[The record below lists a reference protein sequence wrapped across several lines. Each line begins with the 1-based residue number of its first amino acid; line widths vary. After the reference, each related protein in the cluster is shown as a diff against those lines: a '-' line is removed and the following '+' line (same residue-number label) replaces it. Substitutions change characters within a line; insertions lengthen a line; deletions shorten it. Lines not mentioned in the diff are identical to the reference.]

1 MALTAALVQARFE
14 PDFACARALFVEYA
28 DQLGVDLCFQG
39 FAAELESLSTMY
51 GPPSGCLILARRDDE
66 YVGCVGVRRFSAD
79 ECEMKRLYVRDNAR
93 GDGIGLRLARAAI
106 DAARSIGYQRMLL
119 DTLDRMIAARKLYG
133 ALGFKEIC
141 AYYSNPMQDV
151 TYMALDLSA

>member
-1 MALTAALVQARFE
+1 
-14 PDFACARALFVEYA
+14 
-28 DQLGVDLCFQG
+28 
-39 FAAELESLSTMY
+39 MY